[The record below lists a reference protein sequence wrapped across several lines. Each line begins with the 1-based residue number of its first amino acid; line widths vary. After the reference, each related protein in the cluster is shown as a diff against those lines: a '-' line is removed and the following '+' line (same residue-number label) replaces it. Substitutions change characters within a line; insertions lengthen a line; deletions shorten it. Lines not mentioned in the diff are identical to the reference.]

1 MLREAWS
8 WLLSNAAKTLCSS
21 FWSSELEVEH
31 SYFPIPSHCRPGVVR
46 YSALRVG
53 VRIMNV
59 TSFAEAAMMRVLGFH
74 TVYSLK
80 SASYKRRKR
89 EKRLEWFVWSLFFV
103 LKPRARCQKKKCFR
117 GKNKSSGWAEAHG
130 PILRQGLP
138 VQRRQR
144 RQPSQPSSCAG
155 WHSVSSYVIVAIY
168 SSALEPALP
177 SLSPSPCSGGIC

>member
-1 MLREAWS
+1 MLREARS

-31 SYFPIPSHCRPGVVR
+31 SYFPIPSHRRPGVVR

-103 LKPRARCQKKKCFR
+103 LKPRARCQKKNVSEEKISLQAGQKLMAPYSGRDFLFR
-117 GKNKSSGWAEAHG
+117 GGSDGSQASH
-130 PILRQGLP
+130 LP
-138 VQRRQR
+138 VL
-144 RQPSQPSSCAG
+144 G
-155 WHSVSSYVIVAIY
+155 GTL
-168 SSALEPALP
+168 SALM
-177 SLSPSPCSGGIC
+177 